1 MNDKRVV
8 MMLYKPAT
16 DSAATKYLHHLY
28 QLKLV
33 LKYLCSNIV
42 YGKTKMYTLYI
53 LCVCLCVR
61 VRERKREHACTYSR
75 DSTCKNTMVCVCDA
89 YKLT

>member
-1 MNDKRVV
+1 

-61 VRERKREHACTYSR
+61 VRERKREHASNIVETVHVKTHWC
-75 DSTCKNTMVCVCDA
+75 VCVMHINSHESR
-89 YKLT
+89 